1 MLSRRRTGGQQA
13 RRGAAAE
20 GLARRAREV
29 DAEDASAIREEV
41 AAVLDVLDAAFG

>member
-1 MLSRRRTGGQQA
+1 
-13 RRGAAAE
+13 
-20 GLARRAREV
+20 V